1 MATRSSLLLLALAAL
16 SVAPLGCHGRESPD
30 DAFRAFTLAVT
41 SRQQDLAWS
50 HLSHESQEAMKASR
64 DKAAAL
70 APKGTVPDDPRDL
83 LSGEDV
89 SLARPIDDIKIVDEK
104 GDVANLEVV
113 SGGEKHPV
121 RMVREDGRWKLDLT
135 PGMTP

>member
-1 MATRSSLLLLALAAL
+1 VKIRLAALLLAFAG
-16 SVAPLGCHGRESPD
+16 APLSGCHGQEAPD

-50 HLSHESQEAMKASR
+50 HLSHESQTALTADLAKAT
-64 DKAAAL
+64 AL
-70 APKGTVPDDPRDL
+70 APKGTVPTDPKDL

-89 SLARPIDDIKIVDEK
+89 SLARPIDEIKIVDDK
-104 GDVANLEVV
+104 GDVANLQVL
-113 SGGEKHPV
+113 SGGEKHDV

-135 PGMTP
+135 NGLQL

>member
-1 MATRSSLLLLALAAL
+1 MSRPIRLLLALGVFGL
-16 SVAPLGCHGRESPD
+16 SPAGCHGREPPD
-30 DAFRAFTLAVT
+30 DAFRAFTLAVA
-41 SRQQDLAWS
+41 SRQQDIAWS
-50 HLSHESQEAMKASR
+50 HLSHESQEALKASR

-70 APKGTVPDDPRDL
+70 APKGTVPDDPREL

-104 GDVANLEVV
+104 GDVANLEVI